1 MSTEK
6 TNIQD
11 FCAKAYAP
19 FCSVNVSYDANG
31 KKKSYTPKTGWLD
44 WNHTQSTIQNN
55 NDNALLINIRKRFI
69 VLDADTSE
77 AKNKIIELLTKY
89 KIYNNDYVDN
99 FVTKSISNVCLG
111 KSEKLHFWLRKH
123 NHELKKELDLYNCGL
138 DLITD
143 YICEARATEIC
154 DNFAAM
160 PILPDALLND
170 LLENTPN
177 KIKGR
182 EIEIKSIEKELTNN
196 NLNESIDLSEALLI
210 DALSLLNDWR
220 ARDYTCWNSI
230 GLILHSINTDYF
242 YIWDDFSKRCIDKYP
257 KETKLKKLW
266 NSFTSNCSNPLT
278 IATILYW
285 AKMDNEEA
293 YNEFKQKY
301 FIQKA
306 KNETNNELMSLI
318 LNLNQFEV
326 SKYYYQAHK
335 EKYIFGGDVKNKKS
349 GWWGFKPNNII
360 INFGSIPTGLLNNM
374 SDYLQNK
381 IIEQQTILSIKLL
394 EIKEN
399 KKISQDEKQEES
411 HKIKAFLDACKKAYM
426 KLGSSSFINGC
437 IDYLN
442 QLYFNDNIDLLVDA
456 SHHLLA
462 FNNGVY
468 DYLADEFR
476 PIKPTDYISKSCN
489 YNYNIKSNGEIR
501 QKINKLLDSIFDN
514 EEVKEYFIGIHGLS
528 LFTNKLES
536 LYLLNGKGS
545 NGKGLLTSIIHG
557 ALGDYYLQAES
568 TFLTS
573 KHEAGKANSTLANAK
588 GCRYLS
594 ISEPEDTTLES
605 TFNMGLIKTLTGRDI
620 ISTRALY
627 KDNIQYVPQFAPF
640 IQCNQIP
647 KLNSVGNAEKRRF
660 KIINFPFQFVDN
672 PTKPNEKL
680 INRELKDLIS
690 NEFYNEF
697 MLMMIEKAN
706 YYKNKQLTIPNDV
719 IQHTNE
725 YLEDNNILLGWF
737 SNYIIQTNNNKDYV
751 KVTDLFN
758 HYKQVTNESIDNK
771 LFLKNLKTFDIDISL
786 LKGIKIIR
794 GIQLKMDEETETNPL
809 DI

>member
-1 MSTEK
+1 
-6 TNIQD
+6 
-11 FCAKAYAP
+11 
-19 FCSVNVSYDANG
+19 
-31 KKKSYTPKTGWLD
+31 
-44 WNHTQSTIQNN
+44 
-55 NDNALLINIRKRFI
+55 
-69 VLDADTSE
+69 
-77 AKNKIIELLTKY
+77 
-89 KIYNNDYVDN
+89 
-99 FVTKSISNVCLG
+99 
-111 KSEKLHFWLRKH
+111 
-123 NHELKKELDLYNCGL
+123 
-138 DLITD
+138 
-143 YICEARATEIC
+143 
-154 DNFAAM
+154 
-160 PILPDALLND
+160 
-170 LLENTPN
+170 
-177 KIKGR
+177 
-182 EIEIKSIEKELTNN
+182 
-196 NLNESIDLSEALLI
+196 
-210 DALSLLNDWR
+210 
-220 ARDYTCWNSI
+220 
-230 GLILHSINTDYF
+230 
-242 YIWDDFSKRCIDKYP
+242 
-257 KETKLKKLW
+257 
-266 NSFTSNCSNPLT
+266 
-278 IATILYW
+278 
-285 AKMDNEEA
+285 MDNDSGKA

-301 FIQKA
+301 FTQKA
-306 KNETNNELMSLI
+306 KNEINNELMSLI

-326 SKYYYQAHK
+326 SKYYYEAHK

-360 INFGSIPTGLLNNM
+360 INYGAIPTGLLNNLSSFM
-374 SDYLQNK
+374 QTK
-381 IIEQQTILSIKLL
+381 IIEQQTILTFKLL
-394 EIKEN
+394 ETKEN
-399 KKISQDEKQEES
+399 KKLSQDDKEEECK
-411 HKIKAFLDACKKAYM
+411 KIKAWLDACKKAYM

-442 QLYFNDNIDLLVDA
+442 QLYFNDEIDSLVDA
-456 SHHLLA
+456 KHYLLA
-462 FNNGVY
+462 FSNGVY

-476 PIKPTDYISKSCN
+476 AIKPTDYISKSCN
-489 YNYNIKSNGEIR
+489 YNYNQNSNGKIR
-501 QKINKLLDSIFDN
+501 EKINGLLLSIFGN
-514 EEVKEYFIGIHGLS
+514 EEVKEYFLGIHGLS

-594 ISEPEDTTLES
+594 VSEPEDTSLES

-627 KDNIQYVPQFAPF
+627 KDNIQYIPQFSPF

-660 KIINFPFQFVDN
+660 KIINFPFQFDDN

-680 INRELKDLIS
+680 INRELKDTIN

-697 MLMMIEKAN
+697 MLMMIEKAIQ
-706 YYKNKQLTIPNDV
+706 YKNKQLTIPNDV

-737 SNYIIQTNNNKDYV
+737 STYIIQTNNNKDYV

-758 HYKQVTNESIDNK
+758 NYKKTTNESIDNK

-786 LKGIKIIR
+786 LRGIKIAR
-794 GIQLKMDEETETNPL
+794 GIQLKIDDEEEINDL